1 MNLKEIERSLIK
13 TYKKDIWCKFTKA
26 INLYNLVEENDK
38 IAVCISGGKDSFVLA
53 KCFQE
58 LKKHGKVN
66 FDLRFI
72 VMNPGFT
79 DTHLNEV
86 KNNAEILNIPIEIF
100 DTDIFSV
107 VDKLQHKSN
116 CYICAKMRR
125 GHLYNI
131 AKSIGCNKIALGHH
145 IDDVIETTLL
155 NMFYNG
161 KYETMLPK
169 IESKNFDGVELIRP
183 LYLVRENNIIRWAKY
198 NNLIFKE
205 CSCGFKKEL
214 SKRVEMKSLVNE
226 LRSKNKFFDANMLK
240 ALENVNLNSLMGY
253 IIDDKKVTKYSEN
266 TAEKIDI

>member
-1 MNLKEIERSLIK
+1 MELLDSERSLIK

-26 INLYNLVEENDK
+26 INLYNLVSENDK
-38 IAVCISGGKDSFVLA
+38 IAVCISGGKDSFILA

-58 LKKHGKVN
+58 LQRHKKFN
-66 FDLRFI
+66 FEVRFI

-79 DTHLNEV
+79 NEYLEKIQDNAKKLNV
-86 KNNAEILNIPIEIF
+86 PIEIF

-131 AKSIGCNKIALGHH
+131 AKNLGCNKIALGHH
-145 IDDVIETTLL
+145 LDDVIETTLL

-161 KYETMLPK
+161 KFETMLPK
-169 IESKNFDGVELIRP
+169 LNSKNFEGMELIRP
-183 LYLVRENNIIRWAKY
+183 LYLVNEKDIIRWVNY
-198 NNLIFKE
+198 NDLTFKE

-214 SKRVEMKSLVNE
+214 SKRIEMKSLVE
-226 LRSKNKFFDANMLK
+226 SLRKENKFFDANILK
-240 ALENVNLNSLMGY
+240 STENVNLDSLNGY
-253 IIDDKKVTKYSEN
+253 IKDNIKYKKY
-266 TAEKIDI
+266 

>member
-1 MNLKEIERSLIK
+1 MELLDSERSLIK

-26 INLYNLVEENDK
+26 INLYNLVSENDK
-38 IAVCISGGKDSFVLA
+38 IAVCISGGKDSFILA

-58 LKKHGKVN
+58 LQRHKKFN
-66 FDLRFI
+66 FEVRFI

-79 DTHLNEV
+79 SEYLEKIQDNAKKLNV
-86 KNNAEILNIPIEIF
+86 PVEIF

-131 AKSIGCNKIALGHH
+131 AKNIGCNKIALGHH
-145 IDDVIETTLL
+145 LDDVIETTLL

-161 KYETMLPK
+161 KFETMLPK
-169 IESKNFDGVELIRP
+169 LNSKNFEGMELIRP
-183 LYLVRENNIIRWAKY
+183 LYLVNEKDIIRWVNY
-198 NNLIFKE
+198 NDLTFKE

-214 SKRVEMKSLVNE
+214 SKRIEMKSLVE
-226 LRSKNKFFDANMLK
+226 SLRKENKFFDANILK
-240 ALENVNLNSLMGY
+240 STENVNLDSLNGY
-253 IIDDKKVTKYSEN
+253 IKDNIKYKKY
-266 TAEKIDI
+266 

>member
-1 MNLKEIERSLIK
+1 MELLESEKSLIK

-26 INLYNLVEENDK
+26 INEYNLIEENDR
-38 IAVCISGGKDSFVLA
+38 IAVCISGGKDSFILA

-58 LKKHGKVN
+58 LKRHKKFN
-66 FDLRFI
+66 FDLKFI

-79 DTHLNEV
+79 SEYLNKIKENS
-86 KNNAEILNIPIEIF
+86 KLLNVPIEIF

-131 AKSIGCNKIALGHH
+131 AKNLGCNKIALGHH
-145 IDDVIETTLL
+145 LDDVIETTLL

-161 KYETMLPK
+161 KFETMLPK
-169 IESKNFDGVELIRP
+169 LKSKNFSDMELIRP
-183 LYLVRENNIIRWAKY
+183 LYLINEKYIIRWVNY
-198 NNLIFKE
+198 NNLTFKE

-214 SKRVEMKSLVNE
+214 SKRIEMKTLIE
-226 LRSKNKFFDANMLK
+226 RLRKENKFFDANILK
-240 ALENVNLNSLMGY
+240 STENVNLSSLNGY
-253 IIDDKKVTKYSEN
+253 IKDNIKHNYYDDYN
-266 TAEKIDI
+266 